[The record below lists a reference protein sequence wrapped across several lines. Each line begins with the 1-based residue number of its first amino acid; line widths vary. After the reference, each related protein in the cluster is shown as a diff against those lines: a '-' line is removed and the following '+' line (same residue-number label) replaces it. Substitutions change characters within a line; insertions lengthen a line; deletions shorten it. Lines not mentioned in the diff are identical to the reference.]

1 MIGVDLTPLIIKGI
15 KCTFAI
21 SVLFVVEAMIIYLA
35 LVIDNRLALLE
46 KKNKF
51 FKILSIPL
59 MLVAILPLSVPLIA
73 LALNRVSILNNTFYT
88 LHSSKVVTLIFAICA
103 FAVANIVFDIPS
115 WQKDFSNYTLRLNAK
130 FYKYITQF
138 SIAAFTVG
146 ISIWQHI
153 PWNINK
159 DENDKNFFSLYLA
172 ITLGGFLLY
181 TVVML
186 LTLLILRPYKKG
198 GLFYHLYKNNNISR
212 SYMKG
217 HHHHHHHRRR

>member
-1 MIGVDLTPLIIKGI
+1 MIGVDLTPLIIKGL

-21 SVLFVVEAMIIYLA
+21 GVLFVVEAIIIYLA
-35 LVIDNRLALLE
+35 LVIDNRIALLE

-59 MLVAILPLSVPLIA
+59 TLVAILPLSVPLIA
-73 LALNRVSILNNTFYT
+73 LALNHIPILNNTFYT
-88 LHSSKVVTLIFAICA
+88 LHSSKVVTLIFAICV

-130 FYKYITQF
+130 FYKYIAQF

-159 DENDKNFFSLYLA
+159 NDKNFFSLYLA

-186 LTLLILRPYKKG
+186 LTLSILKPYKKG
-198 GLFYHLYKNNNISR
+198 GLFYRLYKNNNISH
-212 SYMKG
+212 SYIKG
-217 HHHHHHHRRR
+217 HHHHHHRRR